1 MARAIALILDGLRRD
16 LISPETTPNLV
27 RFADKASRFAAHR
40 SVFPSAT
47 RVVSAAF
54 ATGCQ
59 PGRNGLRGN
68 TVALRDN
75 GRLALFDVGKP
86 EFFETKRR
94 LTGAT
99 LTMPTMAERLAGCGG
114 VVVFNNVSPGA
125 AYAHDPDGHGTI
137 YHRAGSRGP
146 GFEPVAEPLDIKSG
160 IDGDRTMAARFIDE
174 VVNGDAALGVLW
186 LSEPD
191 TVQHSVPLGSPAH
204 LRVLREADAIAGEVM
219 AAVAARDEDIL
230 LIVGSDHGHQSVGEI
245 VDIAAFL
252 AAKGLLEPGDD
263 IVIAPN
269 GTGAVIYVGPGHAE
283 RIAALHAVIASA
295 PWAGAVYAG
304 SRLAEIGLEAT
315 GGLAIAVS
323 MRSRELT
330 NIYGVPGISAAV
342 KPAAGKPDRLGCGQH
357 GGLGTYEQS
366 PFLMISGRGFAPGI
380 LRGEATSIVDLA
392 PTILAHLGRPR
403 TDLDGRELQVTSE
416 PDGDQRP

>member
-1 MARAIALILDGLRRD
+1 MARAIAIILDGLRRD

-27 RFADKASRFAAHR
+27 RFAAGASRFAAHR

-68 TVALRDN
+68 TVALQEN

-86 EFFETKRR
+86 EFFEAKRA
-94 LTGAT
+94 LTGTT
-99 LTMPTMAERLAGCGG
+99 LTMPTMAERLADCGG

-125 AYAHDPDGHGTI
+125 AYAHDPDGYGTV

-146 GFEPVAEPLDIKSG
+146 GLKPVAEPLDIASG
-160 IDGDRTMAARFIDE
+160 IAGDRAMAQRFINE

-191 TVQHSVPLGSPAH
+191 TTQHAVPLGSPAH
-204 LRVLREADAIAGEVM
+204 LAVLREADAIAGQVM

-230 LIVGSDHGHQSVGEI
+230 FIVGSDHGHQTVGEVI
-245 VDIAAFL
+245 DIEAFL
-252 AAKGLLEPGDD
+252 DAKGLLAPDDD

-269 GTGAVIYVGPGHAE
+269 GTGAVIYVGEAHAD
-283 RIAALHAVIASA
+283 RVPALPAVIASA

-304 SRLAEIGLEAT
+304 ARLAEIGHVAAD
-315 GGLAIAVS
+315 GLAIAVS
-323 MRSRELT
+323 MRSREMT
-330 NIYGVPGISAAV
+330 NVHGVPGISAAV
-342 KPAAGKPDRLGCGQH
+342 KPAAGKADRLGCGQH

-366 PFLMISGRGFAPGI
+366 PFLMISGRGFAPG
-380 LRGEATSIVDLA
+380 LQRGEATSIVDLA
-392 PTILAHLGRPR
+392 PTILAHLGRPQAG
-403 TDLDGRELQVTSE
+403 LDGRELQATS
-416 PDGDQRP
+416 DHNGD